1 MINHTQSSILV
12 NPAKIP
18 TLIPKQ
24 QPLQKNESVRY
35 GSTLS
40 TPANRNATPITKL
53 KIANTF
59 RYFGLT
65 FSVLLILEKGEKT
78 KNVFYD

>member
-1 MINHTQSSILV
+1 MVQHYQ
-12 NPAKIP
+12 PQP
-18 TLIPKQ
+18 TEMQ
-24 QPLQKNESVRY
+24 
-35 GSTLS
+35 
-40 TPANRNATPITKL
+40 PITKL